1 MYMAVHDYK
10 LIDGCFNKNLKS
22 YVATVYQINR
32 GIQHSHKQKFYYP
45 DDVITKG
52 CCHQQP

>member
-10 LIDGCFNKNLKS
+10 LIDGCFNKNLKT